1 MLCPTLL
8 LLLLL
13 SLGFTAPTPAQVD
26 TILYVKPTEGTK
38 CPGEPCHTLDEYVN
52 ETNHHEYFPYNNT
65 IMKFLP
71 GTHNVSE
78 VFQFH
83 NLTNLT
89 LEATRLTMNK
99 TLIFC
104 SNHPQSL
111 AFTHGSQIS
120 IEGLRIVNCSTLQ
133 FYNCAYVSISNVC
146 LQLLPD
152 NSSSYGILA
161 RRVHSISV
169 SLVSIHLPDSGEHI
183 SGITFDDVSGNSVL
197 EEVEVIGLGFNVTAI
212 TIYSLFISDHHCSS
226 KYTIRHCF
234 FELQV
239 VITDD
244 SSLNCDELLILEN
257 VTFSSISGPA
267 LYVAGNIVVLLQNVT
282 FANNTYYGPSVI
294 DSAVMEVESVQ
305 NVTLTDCKFYNNV
318 GTPISADGSSLQ
330 FSGDIV
336 FRNSTG
342 YNGGAMS
349 FTGGSYIYIS
359 NNTNVTFENNRAENA
374 GGAVFV
380 NQDTTY
386 CFFRERHGDPNN
398 CSHHLPFHLS
408 FINNTAQKGGDAI
421 YGAGIN
427 NPLKANDGISNC
439 IYLGNISTGYGCSA
453 SDLVQ
458 SGLYFEPGLDSDPS
472 QISSDPTR
480 VCLCENGTLN
490 CSISLRNETRYPG
503 EEFSISAVDVGD
515 MNGPVNGP
523 VFAQLLPQYNKGVLG
538 GLQDYQQVNH
548 TRCTELTYSVLSKPG
563 LVLMALTVN
572 TAHILKYQ
580 EDSSIFYV
588 KVTLLPC
595 PLGFN
600 LSDSPHQCICDTQL
614 KKNNIPCNITTQT
627 IQRSGTVWVN
637 ASFDG
642 NTSDGV
648 IVHKDCPFGYCNTEE
663 VHVNLTHPDTQC
675 AFNHSGTLC
684 GACQPGLSLALGS
697 PQCLSHCSNGYI
709 SLIIAFAAAGLV
721 LVLFIKIL
729 DLTVAVGTING
740 LIFYANIIQAAQ
752 STFLPEGDTNPPT
765 VFIAWLNLDIG
776 IETCFFHGLDGYWKT
791 WLQFVFPFY
800 IWAIILLIIYL
811 SRHSKIV
818 ARIFGNNSVPILA
831 TLILLSYAK
840 LFRTVVSALTF
851 TYLEFPDGSKTAVW
865 SIDGNIQYLSPKHIP
880 LFLVALG
887 VLLFLW
893 LPFTVLLL
901 FEQCFQR
908 IETYTVRK
916 WMLRLK
922 PFFDAYFGPLR
933 GNHRYWVG
941 VLLVARGI
949 LLLVFGPLNSANDPS
964 VNLLAVNT
972 VIVLLLMY
980 TSYLPH
986 GHADMDG
993 RSHFRFWIGSC
1004 YKKWYLSLL
1013 ESSFLCNLA
1022 VLASA
1027 TFYISLA
1034 GGNQAAVVY
1043 TSISITVCQFI
1054 AIVVYQVYIIIRQ
1067 SWKERQQGEGGGA
1080 QVIREDYEP
1089 INEHNMRERWPPE
1102 TQYQSMDQCREPL
1115 LEEN

>member
-1 MLCPTLL
+1 MLHLL

-13 SLGFTAPTPAQVD
+13 SLCFTTPTPAQAD

-38 CPGEPCHTLDEYVN
+38 CPSEPCHTLDEYVN
-52 ETNHHEYFPYNNT
+52 ETHHHEYFPYNNT

-71 GTHNVSE
+71 GTHNLSE
-78 VFQFH
+78 VFHFH

-89 LEATRLTMNK
+89 LEATRPTMNE
-99 TLIFC
+99 TIIFC
-104 SNHPQSL
+104 SDHPRSL
-111 AFTHGSQIS
+111 TFTNGTQIS
-120 IEGLRIVNCSTLQ
+120 IERLRIVDCSGLL
-133 FYNCAYVSISNVC
+133 FANCAYVEISRIIV
-146 LQLLPD
+146 QGIG
-152 NSSSYGILA
+152 NSEYVGMGLFT
-161 RRVHSISV
+161 VHSINMSQV
-169 SLVSIHLPDSGEHI
+169 SLHFPD
-183 SGITFDDVSGNSVL
+183 GIYDTLVIGWLVSGNCIF
-197 EEVEVIGLGFNVTAI
+197 EEVIIDLGNSNAALISSDDSNQSPSNIVIRT
-212 TIYSLFISDHHCSS
+212 CS
-226 KYTIRHCF
+226 
-234 FELQV
+234 FEL
-239 VITDD
+239 
-244 SSLNCDELLILEN
+244 SLTISLDNNDHVTLEN
-257 VTFSSISGPA
+257 VFFRSTTNTA
-267 LYVAGNIVVLLQNVT
+267 LTIGIGGTALLQNVT
-282 FANNTYYGPSVI
+282 FANNTYYGTSIV
-294 DSAVMEVESVQ
+294 DAEVVEIIQIQ
-305 NVTLTDCKFYNNV
+305 NVTFIDCEFYNNL
-318 GTPISADGSSLQ
+318 GTPISADGSTFQ
-330 FSGDIV
+330 FSGTIV
-336 FRNSTG
+336 FRNNTG
-342 YNGGAMS
+342 YDGGAMS
-349 FTGGSYIYIS
+349 FTGGSYVYVS
-359 NNTNVTFENNRAENA
+359 NNTNVVFENNKAENA

-380 NQDTTY
+380 NQDTYY
-386 CFFRERHGDPNN
+386 CFFRERHGDSCN
-398 CSHHLPFHLS
+398 CSYHLPFNLS

-421 YGAGIN
+421 YGAGISHC
-427 NPLKANDGISNC
+427 A
-439 IYLGNISTGYGCSA
+439 YLGNITTFCSCLA

-458 SGLYFEPGLDSDPS
+458 STDSGLYFEPGLNSDPS
-472 QISSDPTR
+472 QISSDPTH
-480 VCLCENGTLN
+480 VCQCENGKIN
-490 CSISLRNETRYPG
+490 CSNTSWSETHYPG

-515 MNGPVNGP
+515 MDGPVDGP
-523 VFAQLLPQYNKGVLG
+523 VFAQFLPQYNGVLG
-538 GLQDYQQVNH
+538 GLQYFQQVNH
-548 TRCTELTYSVLSKPG
+548 TKCTELRYSVLSKPG
-563 LVLMALTVN
+563 LVVMALTVN
-572 TAHILKYQ
+572 TARILRYQ
-580 EDSSIFYV
+580 DDSYTLYIN
-588 KVTLLPC
+588 VTLSPC
-595 PLGFN
+595 PVGFN
-600 LSDSPHQCICDTQL
+600 LSDYPHQCICDTKL
-614 KKNNIPCNITTQT
+614 KKNNVPCNITTQT

-648 IVHKDCPFGYCNTEE
+648 IVHKDCPFGYCKTKE
-663 VHVNLTHPDTQC
+663 VHVNLKHPDTQC
-675 AFNHSGTLC
+675 AFHHSGTLC

-697 PQCLSHCSNGYI
+697 PQCLSHCSNGYF

-752 STFLPEGDTNPPT
+752 STFLQAGDTNPLT
-765 VFIAWLNLDIG
+765 VFIAWLNLDLG

-818 ARIFGNNSVPILA
+818 ARIFGNNSVPVLA

-840 LFRTVVSALTF
+840 LFRTIVSALTF

-865 SIDGNIQYLSPKHIP
+865 SIDGNIQYLSPKHTP

-972 VIVLLLMY
+972 VILLLLMY
-980 TSYLPH
+980 TGYLPY
-986 GHADMDG
+986 GRMDMG
-993 RSHFRFWIGSC
+993 GGNHHSFWIGSC
-1004 YKKWYLSLL
+1004 YKKWYLSLF

-1022 VLASA
+1022 VLSA
-1027 TFYISLA
+1027 ITLA
-1034 GGNQAAVVY
+1034 KGKQAAVVY
-1043 TSISITVCQFI
+1043 TSVGITFCQFI
-1054 AIVVYQVYIIIRQ
+1054 AIIVYQIYIIIRR
-1067 SWKERQQGEGGGA
+1067 SWKEWQHGEGGGA
-1080 QVIREDYEP
+1080 QVNREDYEP
-1089 INEHNMRERWPPE
+1089 INEHHMRSTE
-1102 TQYQSMDQCREPL
+1102 TQYEDTDQCREPL
-1115 LEEN
+1115 LDLLNEN